1 MAFAVGLWDA
11 IFGEK
16 IEINLSAP
24 DGSPINRKVT
34 KKWLEQMEREGK
46 MSRIER
52 DSSQVRVHMLHPS
65 SGYSVEVWTVG
76 TDVDAGTVR
85 QYQDEAGD
93 IYAITAFKGGKPRVA
108 VIRKDLWEEGRKA
121 F

>member
-1 MAFAVGLWDA
+1 MAFAVGLSDA
-11 IFGEK
+11 LFGERV
-16 IEINLSAP
+16 EVNLRAP
-24 DGSPINRKVT
+24 DGSPIKRRVT
-34 KKWLEQMEREGK
+34 TKWLEQMERQGR

-76 TDVDAGTVR
+76 TDVDAETVR
-85 QYQDEAGD
+85 QYQDEGGD
-93 IYAITAFKGGKPRVA
+93 IYAITAFKDGKPRVA